1 MSQLLTTF
9 QLSELLNRRFTWVDA
24 EVRAGRLKPK
34 LIAGRRV
41 FGANEIERARKL
53 SLKKQKEVKGRTPQG
68 ARSRGSKNSKE
79 GKVRVE
85 KV

>member
-24 EVRAGRLKPK
+24 EVRAGRLAPK

-41 FGANEIERARKL
+41 FEANEIEKARKL
-53 SLKKQKEVKGRTPQG
+53 SHKKQKRLKRRTPQG
-68 ARSRGSKNSKE
+68 ARHRDTQRHKAD
-79 GKVRVE
+79 KVRME